1 MDKDFTHFNLK
12 TFDIV
17 MEPAFS
23 TSSIPITIFPSRQ
36 KRRKEKIQNIFKIKN
51 PLNWVDFYFI
61 IIYVMLLLKPQIQN
75 KLFVTF

>member
-1 MDKDFTHFNLK
+1 MMDKDFTHFNIK

-17 MEPAFS
+17 MTPAFS

-51 PLNWVDFYFI
+51 PLN
-61 IIYVMLLLKPQIQN
+61 
-75 KLFVTF
+75 